1 MGIRQSRPPTTNA
14 TASSAPTTDAAA
26 SSATTDEAASN
37 VQTVFGGGYNLV
49 SPWQDPRVMPTVI
62 QNVLAGQRRRA
73 VAPKEGLAPL
83 QFRLRGR
90 LYHSWTDDTFELLV
104 LNTDGNT
111 QPAASFREYMLHIF
125 GELLALRDAMFLAF
139 PREWDEDSDS
149 FKAYDSYGYLY
160 EGISARF
167 DWEEILAALEIP
179 WPLKMILRD
188 MDIALLDDLGA
199 KRRLFEAKKLKL
211 VVSKIPRLG
220 GVEYLFKEFYTAAPA
235 PATPDELQY
244 VMDHMA
250 NSWMEL
256 ACGCGNA
263 MDTFR
268 TTTIRCPEDDGFEAE
283 GVVATYF
290 DGADWA
296 VGKAEDFPASWEG
309 PESDGDY

>member
-1 MGIRQSRPPTTNA
+1 MRAVVEG
-14 TASSAPTTDAAA
+14 
-26 SSATTDEAASN
+26 
-37 VQTVFGGGYNLV
+37 
-49 SPWQDPRVMPTVI
+49 
-62 QNVLAGQRRRA
+62 VLASQRSRA
-73 VAPKEGLAPL
+73 VAPKEGLEPL

-90 LYHSWTDDTFELLV
+90 LLDKWTDETFELV
-104 LNTDGNT
+104 VVNTDGNT
-111 QPAASFREYMLHIF
+111 QPAASFHEYVRFIF
-125 GELLALRDAMFLAF
+125 GELVALRDAITLKFRGLDE
-139 PREWDEDSDS
+139 RDEDDEYWS
-149 FKAYDSYGYLY
+149 
-160 EGISARF
+160 EGLESLWGVDLRPGGGRGIQVCPCFGTGA
-167 DWEEILAALEIP
+167 DGLVLAALQIP

-188 MDIALLDDLGA
+188 MDIALLSDLGA
-199 KRRLFEAKKLKL
+199 KRRLFEANKLKL

-296 VGKAEDFPASWEG
+296 VGKAEEFPASWEG